1 MNATLTDGDIEFSA
15 ALRPHRSL
23 SPRGFA
29 LLMGVLGGACLILG
43 GFFLAIGAW
52 PVFGFLGLDVLLVY
66 LAFRRNFADA
76 EVREVVEVTD
86 HEVVLYN
93 ARPAQPVSE
102 RRFPRAWV
110 RVDLD
115 EDHERELIG
124 SLALVYAGRR
134 TEFASFLG
142 PEERKSLA
150 TALKTA
156 VAQPRQVRAAKA

>member
-1 MNATLTDGDIEFSA
+1 MTQNVIEFSA

-29 LLMGVLGGACLILG
+29 VLMAAVGGVSFIFGAL
-43 GFFLAIGAW
+43 FLALGAW
-52 PVFGFLGLDVLLVY
+52 PVFGFLGLDVLILY
-66 LAFRRNFADA
+66 IAFRRSFADA
-76 EVREVVEVTD
+76 EVSEIVEVTG

-93 ARPAQPVSE
+93 ARPPKPLTE

-110 RVDLD
+110 RVHLD

-134 TEFASFLG
+134 TEFASFLP

-150 TALKTA
+150 AALKAA
-156 VAQPRQVRAAKA
+156 VARPRI

>member
-1 MNATLTDGDIEFSA
+1 MAVIG
-15 ALRPHRSL
+15 
-23 SPRGFA
+23 
-29 LLMGVLGGACLILG
+29 GVCFVFG
-43 GFFLAIGAW
+43 GFFVAIGAW
-52 PVFGFLGLDVLLVY
+52 PVFGFLGLDVLIVY

-76 EVREVVEVTD
+76 EVREVVEVTG

-93 ARPAQPVSE
+93 SRPPKPLSE

-134 TEFASFLG
+134 TEFASFLA

-150 TALKTA
+150 AALKAA
-156 VAQPRQVRAAKA
+156 VARPRI

>member
-1 MNATLTDGDIEFSA
+1 MSTSMSPSDVEFSA
-15 ALRPHRSL
+15 ALKPHRSL

-29 LLMGVLGGACLILG
+29 VLMAVVGGILFVFG
-43 GFFLAIGAW
+43 AFFLAIGAW
-52 PVFGFLGLDVLLVY
+52 PVFGFLGLDVLILY

-76 EVREVVEVTD
+76 EVREVVEVTG

-93 ARPAQPVSE
+93 GRPAISLSE
-102 RRFPRAWV
+102 RRFPRPWV

-115 EDHERELIG
+115 EDPERDVIG

-134 TEFASFLG
+134 TEFASFLA

-150 TALKTA
+150 DALKAA
-156 VAQPRQVRAAKA
+156 VARPRI

>member
-1 MNATLTDGDIEFSA
+1 MNGSMTHGDIEFTA

-23 SPRGFA
+23 SPQGFRILMAAIGGISFVFGSFFIA
-29 LLMGVLGGACLILG
+29 L
-43 GFFLAIGAW
+43 GAW
-52 PVFGFLGLDVLLVY
+52 PVFGFLGLDVLIIY
-66 LAFRRNFADA
+66 LAFRRSFADA
-76 EVREVVEVTD
+76 EVCEVVEVTG

-93 ARPAQPVSE
+93 SRPARPLSE

-150 TALKTA
+150 AALKAA
-156 VAQPRQVRAAKA
+156 VARPRI

>member
-1 MNATLTDGDIEFSA
+1 MSDSASHTGVVFSA

-23 SPRGFA
+23 SPQGFRV
-29 LLMGVLGGACLILG
+29 LMATVGGICFIFG
-43 GFFLAIGAW
+43 IFFIAIGAW
-52 PVFGFLGLDVLLVY
+52 PVFGFLGLDVAIVY
-66 LAFRRNFADA
+66 LAFRRSFADA
-76 EVREVVEVTD
+76 EVREIVEVTG
-86 HEVVLYN
+86 HEVVLYR
-93 ARPAQPVSE
+93 ARPAKAATE

-134 TEFASFLG
+134 TEFASFLA

-150 TALKTA
+150 AALKAA
-156 VAQPRQVRAAKA
+156 VARPRI

>member
-1 MNATLTDGDIEFSA
+1 MTYCDIEFSA
-15 ALRPHRSL
+15 VLRPHRSL
-23 SPRGFA
+23 SPHGFRM
-29 LLMGVLGGACLILG
+29 LMAVIGGVCFVFG
-43 GFFLAIGAW
+43 GFFVAIGAW
-52 PVFGFLGLDVLLVY
+52 PVFGFLGLDVLIIY
-66 LAFRRNFADA
+66 LAFRRSFANA
-76 EVREVVEVTD
+76 EVRELVEVTG

-93 ARPAQPVSE
+93 SRPAKPVSE

-134 TEFASFLG
+134 TEFASFLA

-150 TALKTA
+150 AALKAA
-156 VAQPRQVRAAKA
+156 VARPRI

>member
-1 MNATLTDGDIEFSA
+1 MSGSLAHGDIEFSA
-15 ALRPHRSL
+15 VLRPHRSL

-29 LLMGVLGGACLILG
+29 VLMGVFGGACLVLG
-43 GFFLAIGAW
+43 SFFLAIGAW

-76 EVREVVEVTD
+76 EVREVVEVTG

-93 ARPAQPVSE
+93 ARPSRQLSE

-134 TEFASFLG
+134 TEFASFLA

-150 TALKTA
+150 AALKAA
-156 VAQPRQVRAAKA
+156 VAQPRI

>member
-1 MNATLTDGDIEFSA
+1 MSEAQAGIEFSA

-29 LLMGVLGGACLILG
+29 VLMAVSGGV
-43 GFFLAIGAW
+43 FFIFGIFFIAMGAW
-52 PVFGFLGLDVLLVY
+52 PVFGFLGLDVLILYV
-66 LAFRRNFADA
+66 AFRRSFADA
-76 EVREVVEVTD
+76 EVREIVEVTG

-93 ARPAQPVSE
+93 ARPPEPVTE

-110 RVDLD
+110 RVHLD

-134 TEFASFLG
+134 TEFASFLA

-150 TALKTA
+150 NALRAA
-156 VAQPRQVRAAKA
+156 VARPRI

>member
-1 MNATLTDGDIEFSA
+1 MSPRMIQGDIEFSA

-23 SPRGFA
+23 SPQGFR
-29 LLMGVLGGACLILG
+29 LLMATLGGVCFIFG
-43 GFFLAIGAW
+43 MFFIAMGAW
-52 PVFGFLGLDVLLVY
+52 PVFGFLGLDVLIVY
-66 LAFRRNFADA
+66 LAFRRSFADA
-76 EVREVVEVTD
+76 EVREIVQVTG

-93 ARPAQPVSE
+93 SRPSRPLSE

-115 EDHERELIG
+115 EDRERELIG

-134 TEFASFLG
+134 TEFASFLA

-150 TALKTA
+150 AALKAA
-156 VAQPRQVRAAKA
+156 VARPRI

>member
-1 MNATLTDGDIEFSA
+1 MSGTVTHDDIEFSA

-23 SPRGFA
+23 SPHGFRM
-29 LLMGVLGGACLILG
+29 LMSVIGGVCFVFG
-43 GFFLAIGAW
+43 GFFIAIGAW
-52 PVFGFLGLDVLLVY
+52 PVFGFLGLDVLIVY

-76 EVREVVEVTD
+76 EVREIVEVTG
-86 HEVVLYN
+86 HEVVLYSS
-93 ARPAQPVSE
+93 RPPKPHSE

-124 SLALVYAGRR
+124 PLALVYAGRR
-134 TEFASFLG
+134 TEFASFLA

-150 TALKTA
+150 AALKAA
-156 VAQPRQVRAAKA
+156 VARPRI